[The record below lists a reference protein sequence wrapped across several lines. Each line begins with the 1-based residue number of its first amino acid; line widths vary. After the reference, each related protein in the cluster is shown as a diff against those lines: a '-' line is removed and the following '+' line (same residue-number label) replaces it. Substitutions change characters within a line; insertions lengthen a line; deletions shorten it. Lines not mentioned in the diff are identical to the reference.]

1 MSWSRS
7 MNWFGRRKPRR
18 AARRASNS
26 FKPSLEQ
33 LEDRTL
39 LSAAI
44 WTNRPDY
51 LPGQIATVTGSGFR
65 VGETVD
71 VHVVNLTSGAQYAPW
86 SVTDG
91 GAGDLD
97 GKADQT
103 IQTAWTVPDNALHST
118 LQLTATGLTSGEMA
132 QATFTDG
139 FGLSKLRLGRAS
151 GSEDYVYTAGNK
163 IFPV

>member
-51 LPGQIATVTGSGFR
+51 LPGQIATITGSGFR

-118 LQLTATGLTSGEMA
+118 LRSTFLARRHADRSRIQASFFIEHSQKFRTRDQEFPTQGATSFQFTAL
-132 QATFTDG
+132 
-139 FGLSKLRLGRAS
+139 
-151 GSEDYVYTAGNK
+151 N
-163 IFPV
+163 